1 MNINEKKIGITFKD
15 SKEYPI
21 HRWYPYVEGFSAP
34 WIRDR
39 ILKFQR
45 NGMLIYDPFGGSGT
59 TQLESSL
66 LGIKSYYSEIN
77 PFMRFILET
86 KINVV
91 KDICKDKDTYLREFN
106 SVIYF
111 VNSDM
116 FDTKSKSIEFSDEDK
131 IFLSRDYFEINDLKK
146 LKCILNYLDEIDA
159 SDNCRSIVLLAV
171 ASIAV
176 DSSNMTRRADL
187 RRRREG
193 EYKDRVVD
201 VAKMFINKI
210 NDIIA
215 DINSIHSDLE
225 YTTMVSNNAKEFNDK
240 YSNKF
245 DLVITSPPYI
255 NGTNYIRN
263 TTIELVLTGLVKD
276 EQELKKLRLETVC
289 GGISDATKERKEDLI
304 IFDFVE
310 EIACQL
316 DINAKDLRIPLM
328 VRGYF
333 SDMYKVIRNI
343 YKMMKVGAYF
353 ILDIGDSKFYD
364 VYIPVEKILIKLA
377 NQVGFKLIEEE
388 QIAKRYSRD
397 KTELK
402 QFVLTFIKE

>member
-39 ILKFQR
+39 ILNFKKE
-45 NGMLIYDPFGGSGT
+45 GMLIYDPFGGSGT
-59 TQLESSL
+59 TQLEASI
-66 LGIKSYYSEIN
+66 LGFESYYSEIN
-77 PFMRFILET
+77 PFMRFVLET
-86 KINVV
+86 KVNVV
-91 KDICKDKDTYLREFN
+91 KDICEEKNRYLKEFYK
-106 SVIYF
+106 IIEF
-111 VNSDM
+111 VNSPK
-116 FDTKSKSIEFSDEDK
+116 FVEESENVEFGERDK
-131 IFLSRDYFEINDLKK
+131 IFLSRDYFEINDLKQ
-146 LKCILNYLDEIDA
+146 LRCILGYLDEINA
-159 SDNCRSIVLLAV
+159 SDNCRRIVLLAV

-176 DSSNMTRRADL
+176 ESSNMTRRADL

-193 EYKDRVVD
+193 EYKGRVVN
-201 VAKMFINKI
+201 VAKIFIEKMNDII
-210 NDIIA
+210 NDI
-215 DINSIHSDLE
+215 SDLNSHQQ
-225 YTTMVSNNAKEFNDK
+225 YTTMVSNNAKEFKEDFE
-240 YSNKF
+240 NKF

-263 TTIELVLTGLVKD
+263 TTIELILTGLVEKEED
-276 EQELKKLRLETVC
+276 LKKLRLQTVC
-289 GGISDATKERKEDLI
+289 GGISDATKERKESLI
-304 IFDFVE
+304 TFDYVE
-310 EIACQL
+310 EIAEKL
-316 DINAKDLRIPLM
+316 DVNAKDLRIPLM

-333 SDMYKVIRNI
+333 SDMYIVIKNI
-343 YKMMKVGAYF
+343 YKMMKSGAYF

-377 NQVGFKLIEEE
+377 EEVGFRLIEEE

-402 QFVLTFIKE
+402 QVVITFKKE